1 MEYRMS
7 DLHRIVCPHDGAI
20 NRLPA
25 ARLGDAP
32 RCGRCHEPLFTA
44 APLELTA
51 DTFDRHLTQSQV
63 PLLVDFWAQWCGP
76 CRMMAPAF
84 HAAAAR
90 LEPRIRLA
98 KLDTEAEPAIA
109 GRYGIR
115 SIPTLILFAGGR
127 ELARQSGALGTS
139 DQVVRWTETALASS

>member
-1 MEYRMS
+1 MS
-7 DLHRIVCPHDGAI
+7 ELQQIVCPHDGTI

-25 ARLGDAP
+25 ARLGDGP

-44 APLELTA
+44 APLELGGA
-51 DTFDRHLTQSQV
+51 AFDRHLMQSQL
-63 PLLVDFWAQWCGP
+63 PLLVDFWAEWCGP

-90 LEPRIRLA
+90 LEPRLRLA
-98 KLDTEAEPAIA
+98 KLDTEAEPVIA

-115 SIPTLILFAGGR
+115 SIPTLILFADGR
-127 ELARQSGALGTS
+127 ELARQSGALTHP
-139 DQVVRWTETALASS
+139 DHIVRWAETALAGRHT

>member
-1 MEYRMS
+1 MS
-7 DLHRIVCPHDGAI
+7 DLQQIVCPHDGAI

-25 ARLGDAP
+25 SRLGDAP
-32 RCGRCHEPLFTA
+32 RCGRCHELLFTA

-51 DTFDRHLTQSQV
+51 ATFDRHLTQSQL

-84 HAAAAR
+84 HTAAAR
-90 LEPRIRLA
+90 LEPRARLA
-98 KLDTEAEPAIA
+98 KVDTEAEPAIA

-115 SIPTLILFAGGR
+115 SIPTLILFASGR
-127 ELARQSGALGTS
+127 EVARQSGALAHA
-139 DQVVRWTETALASS
+139 DHIVRWVESALAGHPT